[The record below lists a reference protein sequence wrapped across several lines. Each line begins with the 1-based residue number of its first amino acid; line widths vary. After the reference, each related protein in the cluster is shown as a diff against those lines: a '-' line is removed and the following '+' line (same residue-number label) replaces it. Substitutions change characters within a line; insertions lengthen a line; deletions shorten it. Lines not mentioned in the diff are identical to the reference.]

1 MCSFIFFFIRNYFGK
16 SCDTSNKLKINWS
29 KHWNHSR
36 AKYFIA
42 YSRIRG
48 SYYSIYLR
56 SLLDETD
63 SWSVSPK
70 KRRFFCT
77 ETRSGA
83 EEASSSSVPVVKI
96 SLSGILG
103 FLSTGCKVIDASL
116 FMISTKYS
124 RARRL
129 FLRITITP
137 AYSKYRFI
145 ERCNFANR
153 RRILQEC
160 DRLKRIAVMI
170 YYSVVICN
178 FHS

>member
-1 MCSFIFFFIRNYFGK
+1 MTIRKLTTRSILNK
-16 SCDTSNKLKINWS
+16 SYAQYLTDRTYAVYIVAN
-29 KHWNHSR
+29 
-36 AKYFIA
+36 
-42 YSRIRG
+42 
-48 SYYSIYLR
+48 IYLR

-116 FMISTKYS
+116 FMISSGGTPNI
-124 RARRL
+124 AAHRL
-129 FLRITITP
+129 FLRITITS

-145 ERCNFANR
+145 SNVIISRTEDELCK
-153 RRILQEC
+153 C
-160 DRLKRIAVMI
+160 DRLKRIAIMI
-170 YYSVVICN
+170 YYSMALCN

>member
-1 MCSFIFFFIRNYFGK
+1 MTMRKLASRLSKYLNR
-16 SCDTSNKLKINWS
+16 SCARYLTGCAYAVYI
-29 KHWNHSR
+29 
-36 AKYFIA
+36 IA
-42 YSRIRG
+42 Y
-48 SYYSIYLR
+48 IYLR

-103 FLSTGCKVIDASL
+103 FFSTGCKVIDASL
-116 FMISTKYS
+116 FMISRGEGEEGTPNIAKH
-124 RARRL
+124 RL

-145 ERCNFANR
+145 ERYNFTHR
-153 RRILQEC
+153 RRTSQV
-160 DRLKRIAVMI
+160 R
-170 YYSVVICN
+170 
-178 FHS
+178 